1 LKQAISNDDEKIMF
15 AMQEREERKFE
26 AFVEVEERA
35 RVGEEFSKEPSE
47 GEGEEEG
54 REEEE
59 EEEGREEEE
68 EERREED

>member
-1 LKQAISNDDEKIMF
+1 LKQAKSNDDEKIMF

-59 EEEGREEEE
+59 EGREEEE